1 MTENLKHDEESR
13 LIERLIAGEEKAFCK
28 LYMQYKPRLYK
39 FTIALL
45 KSQNVAEDICQDIFF
60 SIWEN
65 RCYLKSNTSFSSFL
79 FSMARNR
86 IINYLRDESCHKR
99 ILDSLYEQ
107 AIDYDNS
114 TKNTILVNDLTEH
127 MKKAIL
133 LLSTR
138 QREVFE
144 LSRNSLLTNKEISE
158 QLNISISTVQD
169 HLSTSLRIL
178 RNYFKKEGLLQ
189 SSPVIILQILL
200 HI

>member
-1 MTENLKHDEESR
+1 MTENLKNDEESR

-99 ILDSLYEQ
+99 ILDNLYEQ

-144 LSRNSLLTNKEISE
+144 LSRNRLLTNKEISE

-169 HLSTSLRIL
+169 HLSSSLRIL

-189 SSPVIILQILL
+189 SSPIIIFQILL